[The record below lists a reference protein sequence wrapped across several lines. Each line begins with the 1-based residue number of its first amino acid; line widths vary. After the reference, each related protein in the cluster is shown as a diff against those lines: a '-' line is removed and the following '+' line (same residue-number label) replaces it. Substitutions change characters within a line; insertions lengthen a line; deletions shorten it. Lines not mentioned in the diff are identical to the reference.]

1 MNKNEIKAATNQA
14 LLERFEQTAV
24 IHRELNTA
32 EESNRAFD
40 EGVAIWGE
48 LKQRGK
54 EAVDLFL
61 TLLHSANLAVRM
73 NAAGLALLDSP
84 EQAEP
89 VLQQLTTEPRLLGFS
104 ARMTLKQ
111 WRDGEL
117 KSLV

>member
-1 MNKNEIKAATNQA
+1 MNNDEIKASTNQA
-14 LLERFEQTAV
+14 LLERFKQTA
-24 IHRELNTA
+24 ITHRELNNA

-40 EGVAIWGE
+40 EGVAIWRE

-54 EAVDLFL
+54 DAVDLFL
-61 TLLHSANLAVRM
+61 TLLHSSDPAVRM
-73 NAAGLALLDSP
+73 NAAGFALPDAP

-89 VLQQLTTEPRLLGFS
+89 VLQQLAGESRLLGFA

-111 WRDGEL
+111 WRAGGL

>member
-1 MNKNEIKAATNQA
+1 MNKNEIRAATNQA

-61 TLLHSANLAVRM
+61 TLLHSANPAVQM
-73 NAAGLALLDSP
+73 NAAGLALLDAP